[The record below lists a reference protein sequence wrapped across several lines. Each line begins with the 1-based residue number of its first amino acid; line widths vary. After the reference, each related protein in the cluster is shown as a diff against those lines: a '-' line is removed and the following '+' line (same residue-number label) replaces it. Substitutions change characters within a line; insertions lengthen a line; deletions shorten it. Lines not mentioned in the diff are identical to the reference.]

1 MSGVLLKLL
10 LLPPDLLKMH
20 VHGYADLASEEWQ
33 RHFYAWKR
41 RLLIYAVSAA
51 CSIVG
56 LFLAGVS
63 LLLWLAIPVI
73 NERSTMG
80 MVWVPASLLLMSLAC
95 WLWAKNI
102 KVAPAF
108 GKLKAQ
114 IELDILALRQSQ
126 TP

>member
-10 LLPPDLLKMH
+10 LLPPELLKMH
-20 VHGYADLASEEWQ
+20 AHGYADLASEEWERQ
-33 RHFYAWKR
+33 ICAWKTR
-41 RLLIYAVSAA
+41 WLIYAMSVVS
-51 CSIVG
+51 CVIGV
-56 LFLAGVS
+56 FLTGVS
-63 LLLWLAIPVI
+63 LLLWLALPVL
-73 NERSTMG
+73 NERSAWG
-80 MVWVPASLLLMSLAC
+80 LALVPFSICLLSLAS

-114 IELDILALRQSQ
+114 IELDVLALRQSR